1 MKYLVMET
9 HPAYAVV
16 LDEEGRFRKAANLR
30 YQVGDTVEDIIE
42 LRQTPEK
49 RRAVWKPAMGLVG
62 AAACLC
68 AVFFGYYQ
76 PNFTAYG
83 TLRIQ
88 INPDVEMTISRTERV
103 LALEG
108 LNADGADLIEGYEY
122 QGKTRDTATDELVE
136 RAIDMGY
143 LSDGDTITITVDSAD
158 ETWRVR
164 EEAQVQ
170 EQLEDRYGESVV
182 IELTPPQQETPS
194 TPASTPTPE
203 PPVEVVVPVAPQTP
217 AVSQGDTDYG
227 TGSEGVTDH
236 EDTDYGPDAD
246 GVTDYEDTDYGPN
259 ADGVTD
265 YEDTDYGSNA
275 DGVTDYEDTDYGPNA
290 DGVTDYED
298 TDYGP
303 NADGVTDYEDT
314 DYGPYNDGVTDYA
327 DRDDGGNDDDSD
339 DDGGNDDVGNDDDSD
354 DDDGYDDN
362 GDDDDSDDDDV
373 EDDDVED
380 DDVEDDD
387 VEDDGVE
394 DDGVEDDGGGGD
406 DDDG

>member
-227 TGSEGVTDH
+227 TGSEGVTDY
-236 EDTDYGPDAD
+236 EDTDYGPD
-246 GVTDYEDTDYGPN
+246 
-259 ADGVTD
+259 
-265 YEDTDYGSNA
+265 A

-339 DDGGNDDVGNDDDSD
+339 DDGGNDDAGNDDDSD

-387 VEDDGVE
+387 VEDDDVE